1 MKSASSLGNLEESFR
16 PFLGRIVST
25 DGVHGSTR
33 VRRKPEGDYGI
44 VHPLHCR
51 FAGTRRPSL
60 VLHWIQPGAQ
70 RKAQTCWFVDTNGKQ
85 RDELKETAQANDYRF
100 SRSSVNA
107 TTIQRCTIPKIRFLE
122 PAHSCRT
129 HDVARL
135 PGAHQFI
142 RVDIWNIPFEFRD
155 SENGV
160 CRTTRNARATQLL
173 TQSSNLTLNHKPS
186 WLWSRAG
193 WARFKTILSKGW
205 IYK

>member
-1 MKSASSLGNLEESFR
+1 MKSSSSLGNLEESFR

-51 FAGTRRPSL
+51 FAGNRRTSL
-60 VLHWIQPGAQ
+60 VPHWIQPGAQ
-70 RKAQTCWFVDTNGKQ
+70 RKAQTCWFVDTNGKR

-100 SRSSVNA
+100 SRSSANA
-107 TTIQRCTIPKIRFLE
+107 TTIQRCAIPKIRFLE

-135 PGAHQFI
+135 PGAPQFI

-160 CRTTRNARATQLL
+160 CRTCRNSRATRLL
-173 TQSSNLTLNHKPS
+173 NQTSNLTLNHKPQ
-186 WLWSRAG
+186 WLRSRVKF
-193 WARFKTILSKGW
+193 AR
-205 IYK
+205 

>member
-51 FAGTRRPSL
+51 FAGNRRTSL
-60 VLHWIQPGAQ
+60 VPRWIQPGAQ

-85 RDELKETAQANDYRF
+85 RDE
-100 SRSSVNA
+100 SRRQRKPTIIAFPDRLSMP
-107 TTIQRCTIPKIRFLE
+107 TIQRCTIPKIRFLE

-160 CRTTRNARATQLL
+160 CRTTRSEHALATVDSKQPV
-173 TQSSNLTLNHKPS
+173 TQTAPKLNCFG
-186 WLWSRAG
+186 RG
-193 WARFKTILSKGW
+193 
-205 IYK
+205 

>member
-1 MKSASSLGNLEESFR
+1 MKSSSSLGNLEESFR

-33 VRRKPEGDYGI
+33 VRRKSEGDYGI

-51 FAGTRRPSL
+51 FAGNRRTSL
-60 VLHWIQPGAQ
+60 VPHWIQPGAQ

-85 RDELKETAQANDYRF
+85 RHELKKTVQANDYRF

-107 TTIQRCTIPKIRFLE
+107 TTIQRCAIPKIRFLE

-129 HDVARL
+129 HDVAHL
-135 PGAHQFI
+135 PGAPQFI
-142 RVDIWNIPFEFRD
+142 RVDIWNISFEFRD

-160 CRTTRNARATQLL
+160 CRTCRNARATRLL
-173 TQSSNLTLNHKPS
+173 NQTSNLTLNHKPQR
-186 WLWSRAG
+186 LRSRVKF
-193 WARFKTILSKGW
+193 AR
-205 IYK
+205 